1 MAGMSPA
8 LAASERIASVFVF
21 SAYLEAVHPALVL
34 WMDHRQ
40 KIDLL
45 IFLTPGVSM
54 IKQA

>member
-21 SAYLEAVHPALVL
+21 SAYLEEVQPALVL
-34 WMDHRQ
+34 RMDHRQ